1 MYLHPKATK
10 QIIIIKYTTIQ
21 SCLNAIQYDIIIALA
36 QKKVEKKIGIPNL
49 TIIMAWFQLI

>member
-1 MYLHPKATK
+1 
-10 QIIIIKYTTIQ
+10 
-21 SCLNAIQYDIIIALA
+21 LA

>member
-1 MYLHPKATK
+1 MQVNVFAPKNNKTK
-10 QIIIIKYTTIQ
+10 KKTKKPTIQ

-49 TIIMAWFQLI
+49 TIIMA

>member
-49 TIIMAWFQLI
+49 TIIMA